1 VTGGRDSTTSDAAS
15 PKPAADDAFIFDG
28 ISVRAVAAAS
38 QNGDS
43 LLELLSEK
51 ERERARAFAD
61 ESDRIRFVGG
71 RALLR
76 SMLCEHTGIDARA
89 WRFGNGDKGK
99 PFVEAP
105 EAAAE
110 GLAFSVS
117 HAGPGIACAVGIA
130 RSVGID
136 IEPFDREI
144 DVDRLAGR
152 ILSPRERDAL
162 ASGPGGDRRRRM
174 LELWTLK
181 EAVVKASGEGIS
193 AMLSGIEISFDED
206 GRPVL
211 ASDAARLSPLSDW
224 TLRQFRTSTGC
235 CGALAV
241 RR

>member
-1 VTGGRDSTTSDAAS
+1 VTGARDSTTSDAAS

-117 HAGPGIACAVGIA
+117 HAGPGIACASTSNRSIA
-130 RSVGID
+130 KSTSTVWPAAFCLLANETRS
-136 IEPFDREI
+136 
-144 DVDRLAGR
+144 
-152 ILSPRERDAL
+152 
-162 ASGPGGDRRRRM
+162 
-174 LELWTLK
+174 
-181 EAVVKASGEGIS
+181 
-193 AMLSGIEISFDED
+193 
-206 GRPVL
+206 RPVR
-211 ASDAARLSPLSDW
+211 AATADGACSN
-224 TLRQFRTSTGC
+224 
-235 CGALAV
+235 CG
-241 RR
+241 RSKKPS